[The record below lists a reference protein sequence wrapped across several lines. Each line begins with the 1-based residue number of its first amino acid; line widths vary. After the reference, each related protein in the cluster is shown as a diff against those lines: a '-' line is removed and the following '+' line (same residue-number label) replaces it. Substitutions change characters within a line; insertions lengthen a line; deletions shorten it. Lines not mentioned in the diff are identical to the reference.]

1 MTLPE
6 QRNCPAE
13 CIGCTNLPA
22 IISVRRSVSLR
33 VRVWVPGSLLPVPD
47 RVRMVVKE
55 RGALLLPYRQKLT
68 SVHIHLSQWK
78 RLPDNVWQSESLQVV
93 EVDVARLQRKAQRC
107 QLALAGLGFDFDVS
121 QFRFARSIVVPG
133 CSEMSVCLSVC
144 LSVI

>member
-78 RLPDNVWQSESLQVV
+78 RLPDNVWQSESLQVE
-93 EVDVARLQRKAQRC
+93 EVDVARL
-107 QLALAGLGFDFDVS
+107 
-121 QFRFARSIVVPG
+121 
-133 CSEMSVCLSVC
+133 
-144 LSVI
+144 

>member
-107 QLALAGLGFDFDVS
+107 QLALKLY
-121 QFRFARSIVVPG
+121 
-133 CSEMSVCLSVC
+133 CLRRRTV
-144 LSVI
+144 